1 MQSVLMLIYYA
12 LDFLKFIV
20 IAQIILSWLVSF
32 GVVNTSNQ
40 FISTIWRI
48 THQITE
54 PISRP
59 IRRFIPTFS
68 GLDLSPIV
76 IFLGIYF
83 LQDLILRY
91 GIPMLRNAGL

>member
-1 MQSVLMLIYYA
+1 MQSVLMLIYYV

-20 IAQIILSWLVSF
+20 IAQVILSWLISF

-40 FISTIWRI
+40 FVSTIWRM

-54 PISRP
+54 PITKP
-59 IRRFIPTFS
+59 IRRFIPSFG
-68 GLDLSPIV
+68 GLDLSPII

-91 GIPMLRNAGL
+91 GMPMLANAGL

>member
-1 MQSVLMLIYYA
+1 MQSVLMLVYYA

-20 IAQIILSWLVSF
+20 IAQVILSWLISF
-32 GVVNTSNQ
+32 GVVNTNNQ
-40 FISTIWRI
+40 FVSTIYRM

-54 PISRP
+54 PLSKP
-59 IRRFIPTFS
+59 IRRFIPSFG
-68 GLDLSPIV
+68 GLDLSPII

-91 GIPMLRNAGL
+91 GMPMLANAGL